1 MGDLIGD
8 DVLSAF
14 AVIGR
19 PQDVGAELKRR
30 YGDVADRVTV
40 PGASGLPLDQVRD
53 LLTGL
58 R

>member
-8 DVLSAF
+8 EVLNAF

-19 PQDVGAELKRR
+19 PQDAGAELKRR
-30 YGDVADRVTV
+30 YGDAADRVTV
-40 PGASGLPLDQVRD
+40 TSAAGLSLDQLRD
-53 LLTGL
+53 LLTAL